1 MNFAE
6 TFIEHAS
13 KTPTLPF
20 LSHAGKSISFSES
33 LKAIQEMDIKEAEEI
48 SLSENSI
55 RSVIGWLAIELLRGS
70 SQKEAPVDFVRTS
83 GSTGKPK
90 TFFVSL
96 ESQLVT
102 ANAINSQILKNQSFE
117 ELIVLPL
124 THSSARGRL
133 RAAVLRGAR
142 IHLASHPFSFRTFS
156 PDAIKRP
163 YSMAITPT
171 TFRYLQQRLG
181 EGFWEYFRL
190 LKSVEFGSAELR
202 ESEQAKLLREA
213 PSELEICMHYGL
225 SEASRSFLR
234 NVRLTPSSSLGD
246 PMPHTK
252 YRLAEN
258 GELVIS
264 GPHIATREISSDG
277 EREMDEVHTGDL
289 CENAPDGR
297 IFLIGRQKNTI
308 NCGGF
313 TLFAER
319 LESEL
324 SMDPSL
330 ANLAI
335 GRAPHELLGEIPV
348 LFVPHGKKEI
358 ALEAWTRLA
367 INIRSAVLPE
377 IYEIAKIPSLS
388 SGKIDRQA
396 LNDLAEREFNFKGGN
411 GGG

>member
-6 TFIEHAS
+6 KFIEHAS

-20 LSHAGKSISFSES
+20 LWQAGESISFSES
-33 LKAIQEMDIKEAEEI
+33 LEAARAIDIKEAQEI
-48 SLSENSI
+48 GLSENSI
-55 RSVIGWLAIELLRGS
+55 ESVIGWLAIELFRGS
-70 SQKEAPVDFVRTS
+70 TQKDSPVDFVRTS

-90 TFFVSL
+90 TFYVSL

-102 ANAINSQILKNQSFE
+102 AEAINSQILKNQNFDE
-117 ELIVLPL
+117 FIVLPL

-133 RAAVLRGAR
+133 RAAVLRGAQ
-142 IHLASHPFSFRTFS
+142 IHLASHPFSFRAFN
-156 PDAIKRP
+156 PDSIDSP
-163 YSMAITPT
+163 YSMAVTPT

-181 EGFWEYFRL
+181 EEFWAYFRH
-190 LKSVEFGSAELR
+190 LKSVEFGSAEIR
-202 ESEQAKLLREA
+202 ESEQDKLIHEA
-213 PSELEICMHYGL
+213 PSELEIYMHYGL

-234 NVRLTPSSSLGD
+234 NVRLTPSRSLGD

-252 YRLAEN
+252 YRLTEN
-258 GELVIS
+258 GELLIS
-264 GPHIATREISSDG
+264 GPHIATKELSSEVEREI
-277 EREMDEVHTGDL
+277 DEVHTGDL
-289 CENAPDGR
+289 CEQTSDGK

-324 SMDPSL
+324 SIDPSL
-330 ANLAI
+330 ANVVI
-335 GRAPHELLGEIPV
+335 GRSSHELLGEAPV
-348 LFVPHGKKEI
+348 LFVPPGKKGN
-358 ALEAWTRLA
+358 ALEAWTRLD

-377 IYEIAKIPSLS
+377 IYEIAEIPSLP

-396 LNDLAEREFNFKGGN
+396 LNDLAERELKLNGGN
-411 GGG
+411 GAR

>member
-6 TFIEHAS
+6 KFIEHSS
-13 KTPTLPF
+13 KTPALPF
-20 LSHAGKSISFSES
+20 LSQAGESISFSES
-33 LKAIQEMDIKEAEEI
+33 LKAARAIDIKEAQEI
-48 SLSENSI
+48 GLSENSI
-55 RSVIGWLAIELLRGS
+55 ESVIGWLAIELFRGS
-70 SQKEAPVDFVRTS
+70 TQKDAPVDFVRTS

-90 TFFVSL
+90 TFYVSL

-102 ANAINSQILKNQSFE
+102 AEAINSQILGNRKID
-117 ELIVLPL
+117 ELIALPL

-133 RAAVLRGAR
+133 RAAVLRGAT
-142 IHLASHPFSFRTFS
+142 IHLATYPFSFRSFN
-156 PDAIKRP
+156 PDAIARP
-163 YSMAITPT
+163 YAMAITPST
-171 TFRYLQQRLG
+171 LKYFEQRLG
-181 EGFWEYFRL
+181 ESFWEFFRDL
-190 LKSVEFGSAELR
+190 ESIEFGSAELR
-202 ESEQAKLLREA
+202 ESDQAKLLQEA
-213 PSELEICMHYGL
+213 PSSLEIHMHYGL

-234 NVRLTPSSSLGD
+234 NVRSTPSNSLGQ

-252 YRLAEN
+252 FRLEKN

-264 GPHIATREISSDG
+264 GPHTATREIFSDG
-277 EREMDEVHTGDL
+277 EREIDEVHTGDL
-289 CENAPDGR
+289 CEHTSDGK

-330 ANLAI
+330 ANVAI
-335 GRAPHELLGEIPV
+335 GRAPHELLGEVPV
-348 LFVPHGKKEI
+348 LFVPHGKKEK
-358 ALEAWTRLA
+358 ALEAWTHLA

-377 IYEIAKIPSLS
+377 IYEIAKLPLLS

-396 LNDLAEREFNFKGGN
+396 LNDLAERELKFKGGN
-411 GGG
+411 GEC